1 MQATLYPSVLLDFVR
16 TKLLSDERLA
26 LTADTRLVSERVVD
40 SMGLVM
46 LAAFIEERFGVR
58 VDDADL
64 RAGGVE
70 TVADMVALIDRARR

>member
-1 MQATLYPSVLLDFVR
+1 MSDDRCRVLLDFVR

-26 LTADTRLVSERVVD
+26 PRADTRLVSERVVD

-46 LAAFIEERFGVR
+46 LAAFLEERFGVR

-64 RAGGVE
+64 RAGGVV

>member
-1 MQATLYPSVLLDFVR
+1 MSDDRSRVLLDFVR
-16 TKLLSDERLA
+16 TKLLSDERLEV
-26 LTADTRLVSERVVD
+26 TTDTRLVSDGVVD

-46 LAAFIEERFGVR
+46 LAAFVEEHFGVR

-70 TVADMVALIDRARR
+70 TLADMVALLDRARR